1 MKKTISADLLLL
13 FVAFIWGAT
22 FVLVQNAIEI
32 LPPFTFNAVRFLLAG
47 IPLLI
52 ILLILRKKQG
62 NAPVD
67 KKVIIPGIVL
77 GIWLFFGYGLQ
88 TLGLVYTTTS
98 KAGFITGLSVV
109 LVPIICFLWFKEK
122 IHKQAIIGVSIATI
136 GLYFLTMF
144 DYLAFNI
151 GDFFVLLCAVSFAV
165 HIVLTGKFTKVYT
178 AITLTTVQI
187 FTVAILSMISSVIFE
202 QPWLL
207 STTDLLR
214 MEVVLALLICA
225 FLATTVAFFIQTH
238 VQKFTSPTRVA
249 LIFAM
254 EPVFAAITG
263 YLWANERLSTF
274 AIVGCFFIFV
284 GMLLAEIPIKK
295 KKVEIAA

>member
-1 MKKTISADLLLL
+1 MKKTITADLLLL

-22 FVLVQNAIEI
+22 FVLVQNAIAI

-52 ILLILRKKQG
+52 ILLFLRKKQG
-62 NAPVD
+62 NASVD
-67 KKVIIPGIVL
+67 KKVVFAGTIL
-77 GIWLFFGYGLQ
+77 GVWLFFGYGLQ
-88 TLGLVYTTTS
+88 TLGLVYTTSS

-109 LVPIICFLWFKEK
+109 LVPIICFLWLKEK
-122 IHKQAIIGVSIATI
+122 IHKQAIIGVSIATV

-187 FTVAILSMISSVIFE
+187 FTVAILSMISSVLFE

-207 STTDLLR
+207 RAHDLLHT
-214 MEVVLALLICA
+214 EVIFALLICA

-254 EPVFAAITG
+254 EPVFAAITA

-274 AIVGCFFIFV
+274 AVVGCIFIFV
-284 GMLLAEIPIKK
+284 GMLLAEIPLKK
-295 KKVEIAA
+295 KKVELAA

>member
-1 MKKTISADLLLL
+1 MKKTLTADLLLL
-13 FVAFIWGAT
+13 FVAFIWGST
-22 FVLVQNAIEI
+22 FVLVQNAIAI

-47 IPLLI
+47 IPLLV
-52 ILLILRKKQG
+52 LLLLARKKG
-62 NAPVD
+62 NWVVEKEVMLPG
-67 KKVIIPGIVL
+67 VIL
-77 GIWLFFGYGLQ
+77 GVWLFFGYGLQ
-88 TLGLVYTTTS
+88 TLGLVYTTSS

-109 LVPIICFLWFKEK
+109 LVPIICFLWLKEK
-122 IHKQAIIGVSIATI
+122 IHQQAIVGVSIATF
-136 GLYFLTMF
+136 GLYLLTMF

-165 HIVLTGKFTKVYT
+165 HIVLTGKFTKIYT
-178 AITLTTVQI
+178 AIALTTVQI
-187 FTVAILSMISSVIFE
+187 FTVAILSTFSALLFE
-202 QPWLL
+202 KPWLL
-207 STTDLLR
+207 DSQDLFHF
-214 MEVVLALLICA
+214 EVVFALLICA

-274 AIVGCFFIFV
+274 AVVGCIFIFV
-284 GMLLAEIPIKK
+284 GMILAELPIRK
-295 KKVEIAA
+295 KKVEISV

>member
-1 MKKTISADLLLL
+1 MKKTLTADLLLL
-13 FVAFIWGAT
+13 FVAFIWGST
-22 FVLVQNAIEI
+22 FVLVQNAIAI

-47 IPLLI
+47 IPLLV
-52 ILLILRKKQG
+52 LLLLARKKG
-62 NAPVD
+62 NWVVEKEVMLPG
-67 KKVIIPGIVL
+67 VIL
-77 GIWLFFGYGLQ
+77 GVWLFFGYGLQ
-88 TLGLVYTTTS
+88 TLGLVYTTSS

-109 LVPIICFLWFKEK
+109 LVPIICFLWLKEK
-122 IHKQAIIGVSIATI
+122 IHQQAIVGVSIATF
-136 GLYFLTMF
+136 GLYLLTMF

-165 HIVLTGKFTKVYT
+165 HIVLTGKFTKIYT
-178 AITLTTVQI
+178 AIALTTVQI
-187 FTVAILSMISSVIFE
+187 FTVAILSTFSALLFE
-202 QPWLL
+202 KPWLL
-207 STTDLLR
+207 DSQDLFHF
-214 MEVVLALLICA
+214 EVVFALLICA

-274 AIVGCFFIFV
+274 AVVGCIFIFV
-284 GMLLAEIPIKK
+284 GMILAELPIKK
-295 KKVEIAA
+295 KKVEVSV